1 MNNKTTNKLSKFLS
15 LVLRHSPETIG
26 ITLDENGWTDV
37 IDLIDKMNKN
47 GEKIKTTTSSGGL
60 LFPYKGM
67 VLACAEALQFGLP
80 TA

>member
-1 MNNKTTNKLSKFLS
+1 MILKRKTYKKGTCF
-15 LVLRHSPETIG
+15 
-26 ITLDENGWTDV
+26 
-37 IDLIDKMNKN
+37 
-47 GEKIKTTTSSGGL
+47 KIKTTTSSGGL